1 MKISKSL
8 SSLFKFLQEKER
20 NGTSFALETVLSA
33 TGWKATTFR
42 TYWIKGQLADFIS
55 ETPEGLYE
63 ASNCQNISE
72 VEFSKLLSQSKNR
85 RGLGKVRTSP

>member
-8 SSLFKFLQEKER
+8 SSLFLFLQEKEK
-20 NGTSFALETVLSA
+20 NGVPFSLEDVLSA

-55 ETPEGLYE
+55 ETPDGLYD

-72 VEFSKLLSQSKNR
+72 VEREFR
-85 RGLGKVRTSP
+85 